1 MVVLLPPP
9 LIISPR
15 EEGKPHFLLGKAGK
29 SGGAGVGATR
39 RSLLSSFRL
48 KRRNKE
54 RPIKNESENSLES
67 SVSNKMSRES
77 SAKTFQTNVSDDYV
91 DGFHPV
97 EETEHK
103 GFRNL
108 RNMVAKEENDLKK
121 KSHQTAAEDNN
132 SEAPSKREKPADGNG
147 VFGNA
152 QLLRKS
158 GSNHSKDSGSGAS
171 PPGKSLK
178 FTTQVHYI
186 EHAQIS
192 IMTF

>member
-1 MVVLLPPP
+1 M
-9 LIISPR
+9 
-15 EEGKPHFLLGKAGK
+15 GKAGK

-48 KRRNKE
+48 KKRNKE

-108 RNMVAKEENDLKK
+108 RNMVAKEEIDLKK
-121 KSHQTAAEDNN
+121 KSHQTAAEDNS
-132 SEAPSKREKPADGNG
+132 SEVQSKREKPADGNG

-152 QLLRKS
+152 HLLRKS

-171 PPGKSLK
+171 PPGKS
-178 FTTQVHYI
+178 
-186 EHAQIS
+186 
-192 IMTF
+192 